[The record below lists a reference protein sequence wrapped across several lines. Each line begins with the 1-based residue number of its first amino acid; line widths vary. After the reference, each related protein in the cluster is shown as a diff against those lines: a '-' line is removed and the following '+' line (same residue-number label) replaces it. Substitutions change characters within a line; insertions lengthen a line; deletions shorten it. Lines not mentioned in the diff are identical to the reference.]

1 MKDVRTTGFM
11 KYLFSMY
18 FQVTP
23 PIFNLP
29 VNNKDELEYVKLIY
43 FKLMLSVGLQFV
55 QYSSSQLGY
64 LQYERMIEE
73 KILLFKEVLEFELAL
88 VKVNYISV
96 AIYYFV

>member
-1 MKDVRTTGFM
+1 
-11 KYLFSMY
+11 MY

-29 VNNKDELEYVKLIY
+29 VNNKDKLEYVKLIY
-43 FKLMLSVGLQFV
+43 FKLMLSIGLQFV

-64 LQYERMIEE
+64 LKYERIIEE
-73 KILLFKEVLEFELAL
+73 KIILFTEVLEFELAL